1 MGRNEKEVL
10 VSANALR
17 HMEIDRV
24 KATPSVLSTPISHS
38 LDDDEA
44 TDNVDGQ
51 LLSHIVGDVS
61 EVSLDETTL
70 GSVYD
75 LRASSRKSKKSSV
88 RKNVKSRKVTKPNKS
103 PKVSR

>member
-1 MGRNEKEVL
+1 MCSSDL
-10 VSANALR
+10 TT
-17 HMEIDRV
+17 H
-24 KATPSVLSTPISHS
+24 P

-51 LLSHIVGDVS
+51 LLSHIVGEVS
-61 EVSLDETTL
+61 EVSLDETML

-75 LRASSRKSKKSSV
+75 LQASSRKSKKTSGK
-88 RKNVKSRKVTKPNKS
+88 KNSRSRKLTKSNKS

>member
-1 MGRNEKEVL
+1 M
-10 VSANALR
+10 
-17 HMEIDRV
+17 
-24 KATPSVLSTPISHS
+24 KASPCVLSTPTTHP

-51 LLSHIVGDVS
+51 LLSHIVGEVL

-70 GSVYD
+70 GSIYD
-75 LRASSRKSKKSSV
+75 LQATSRKSKKTSEI
-88 RKNVKSRKVTKPNKS
+88 KNSRSRKVTKLNKS